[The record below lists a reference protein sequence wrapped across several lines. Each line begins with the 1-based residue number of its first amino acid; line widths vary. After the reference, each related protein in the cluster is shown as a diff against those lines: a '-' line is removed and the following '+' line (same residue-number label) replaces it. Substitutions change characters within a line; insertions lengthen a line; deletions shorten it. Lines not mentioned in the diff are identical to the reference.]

1 MQSINCP
8 CKDFS
13 SVFLTMAKCLV
24 GKDVTCVITNNESLP
39 EQLGISVFTG
49 SKSFVL
55 PFNQHI
61 LHARNYQKATMTN
74 TNGVSILGVLQIGK
88 FVENLT
94 KYSHIFFSNRNI
106 FEIPSPNS
114 QQNLM
119 EDLF

>member
-1 MQSINCP
+1 MPINIIIILLSIIILYSIVLYCVSYLYLSPLSGERPLMQSINCP

-49 SKSFVL
+49 GKSFVL

-61 LHARNYQKATMTN
+61 LHARNDQ
-74 TNGVSILGVLQIGK
+74 
-88 FVENLT
+88 
-94 KYSHIFFSNRNI
+94 
-106 FEIPSPNS
+106 
-114 QQNLM
+114 
-119 EDLF
+119 